1 MMHVEIFNL
10 TGFSNDCIIFL
21 LKVRPIFLCKL
32 RLAGKLQ
39 RFVDESP
46 NETYE
51 KLEEFLCKAAFD
63 AVGYEMETKS
73 DRKPMQYIS

>member
-1 MMHVEIFNL
+1 MTCVERFNL
-10 TGFSNDCIIFL
+10 SGFPNDSTIL
-21 LKVRPIFLCKL
+21 LCKL